1 MDADPSFLPP
11 GSYGV
16 VWPLLGGLLLLLLL
30 VWAGVVWLMT
40 RPPQDES
47 HAPLPPSALVKLR
60 GETLA
65 QIDEV
70 ERSVR
75 EGERTARAGHHELS
89 KVVRRFVAEVS
100 GLDAEKMTARDLRKR
115 GPEHLARLIAAYYPS
130 QFGAAESAPPSI
142 GKAASAAR
150 EVVGGW
156 S

>member
-1 MDADPSFLPP
+1 M
-11 GSYGV
+11 
-16 VWPLLGGLLLLLLL
+16 
-30 VWAGVVWLMT
+30 
-40 RPPQDES
+40 
-47 HAPLPPSALVKLR
+47 
-60 GETLA
+60 
-65 QIDEV
+65 
-70 ERSVR
+70 
-75 EGERTARAGHHELS
+75 
-89 KVVRRFVAEVS
+89 RRFVAEVS